1 VGDTDNPDL
10 ELRRSEME
18 SYRPP
23 AGTPVNELDTPCLLL
38 DLDAMEHNMRLIA
51 QTYRDTKCKM
61 RAHIKNVKA
70 PVLAHAQIR
79 IGGTVGGVC
88 AAKVSEAEVMVDG
101 GIPDV
106 FITNQ
111 IVTRDKIK
119 RLCALAK
126 RADIKVAIDSV
137 QNLQLLSEV
146 TQEQNTNIGVIIEVD
161 TSMHRAG
168 ARCVEEAVRLAQVA
182 VGLPGIVFKGVTSHQ
197 TLPGRPDTETRFIE
211 GRRYIQ
217 MCLDVKDAIEA
228 IGIPVDVVSTG
239 ETWTFDVAPT
249 IPGVTE
255 VQGGTYALM
264 SEPYSYMDMFRIAAK
279 VIATVTSTPRPG
291 IALGDVGVKALGS
304 PGGELPSLVGV
315 SGVTVQ
321 ELHDDQIVLKS
332 TGSMPLQVGDKF
344 VLHSGQQD
352 ILTNRWDQFIAVR
365 DGKVEAIWDI
375 QARGCHN

>member
-1 VGDTDNPDL
+1 MGDTDNPDL

-23 AGTPVNELDTPCLLL
+23 AGTPVNELDTPCLLV

-61 RAHIKNVKA
+61 RAHIKNLKT
-70 PVLAHAQIR
+70 PVLAHAQIQ

-126 RADIKVAIDSV
+126 RSDVKVAIDSV
-137 QNLQLLSEV
+137 KNLQLLSGV
-146 TQEQNTNIGVIIEVD
+146 AQEQNANIGVIIEVD

-168 ARCVEEAVRLAQVA
+168 VRGVKEGVRLAQAA
-182 VGLPGIVFKGVTSHQ
+182 VGLPGIVFKGVMSHQ
-197 TLPGRPDTETRFIE
+197 TLPGGPDTETRFIE

-239 ETWTFDVAPT
+239 ESWTFDVAPT

-264 SEPYSYMDMFRIAAK
+264 SEPYTYMDMFRIAAK

-291 IALGDVGVKALGS
+291 IAMGDVGVKALGS

-332 TGSMPLQVGDKF
+332 IGLMPLQVGDKF
-344 VLHSGQQD
+344 VVHSSQQD

-365 DGKVEAIWDI
+365 GGKVEATWDV
-375 QARGCHN
+375 QARGCHH